1 MINEVSKPQQ
11 ERLVLM
17 YKKTTH
23 QFGFTL
29 IELMIT
35 VAIVSVLATVGM
47 GSYTTYITKS
57 RRADAQAV
65 LLNLA
70 QFMERVYT
78 ENNTYKPGGNNPT
91 LPYTESPI
99 DGSSKYYNLT
109 LSASTAT
116 SFTLRA
122 TPKNSQAGDGFLEI
136 TNLGTK
142 AWDKDNGGSIGSGEN
157 SW

>member
-1 MINEVSKPQQ
+1 MIRKQT
-11 ERLVLM
+11 R
-17 YKKTTH
+17 H
-23 QFGFTL
+23 QSGFTL
-29 IELMIT
+29 IELMIA
-35 VAIVSVLATVGM
+35 VAIVGILGTVSM
-47 GSYTTYITKS
+47 SSYKTYITKS

-99 DGSSKYYNLT
+99 DGSSKYYDLT
-109 LSASTAT
+109 LSASSAS

-157 SW
+157 SWQ